1 MAPVLAV
8 LLSTLVAGSAALPT
22 TRGSPARQRYGPVPA
37 TRDYLCFDG
46 TDATAD
52 ATQWI
57 PFDQLWLL
65 NEPTILSK
73 NGGDTYITHYIR
85 EAIEQV
91 SCDGEVDASLVLA
104 IVMQEIVYDHM
115 FEQIVA
121 PHEVS
126 TDVYR
131 AAPDNWPP
139 SANEWWSTYSSL
151 ARSSKQ
157 IHKEMTHRFE
167 NIFLPRLSLHY
178 SNIPDLRRYRKA
190 IQQAPPAFAD
200 IPFTIH
206 TTITA
211 LVDTNVLIGHKHQV
225 TELARL
231 YSRLDL
237 SITELLHDFR
247 KEHDE
252 QNEDN
257 SDSDSENG
265 SESESESSSEVA
277 KAFVVADEWS
287 KCERC
292 EIDLHAVRRSAEDK
306 LTHFYHLPTRG
317 NMQVVVVDQP
327 IGGKTDPS
335 SQYLELRGRVGDLE
349 LDALDKI
356 CPKIL
361 MEEERAIRGSR
372 SKRLQ
377 RRNERK
383 D

>member
-1 MAPVLAV
+1 MAPVLAL

-22 TRGSPARQRYGPVPA
+22 TRESPSGQRYGPVSA

-52 ATQWI
+52 AAQWL
-57 PFDQLWLL
+57 PFNQLWSL

-91 SCDGEVDASLVLA
+91 SCDREVDASLVLA
-104 IVMQEIVYDHM
+104 IVMQEIVYDHI

-126 TDVYR
+126 ADVYR
-131 AAPDNWPP
+131 AAPDSWPP
-139 SANEWWSTYSSL
+139 SANEWWSTYTNL
-151 ARSSKQ
+151 ARNSKQ

-178 SNIPDLRRYRKA
+178 SNIPDLRRYRQA
-190 IQQAPPAFAD
+190 IQQAPPAFGDTA
-200 IPFTIH
+200 FTVH
-206 TTITA
+206 TTTTA
-211 LVDTNVLIGHKHQV
+211 LVDSNVLIGHKHQV

-237 SITELLHDFR
+237 GVTELLHDFR
-247 KEHDE
+247 KEHVE
-252 QNEDN
+252 RTEDS
-257 SDSDSENG
+257 SDSDGESG
-265 SESESESSSEVA
+265 SESESNSEVA
-277 KAFVVADEWS
+277 KAFVVVDDWS

-306 LTHFYHLPTRG
+306 LTHFYHLPTHG

-327 IGGKTDPS
+327 IKGKTDPS

-356 CPKIL
+356 CPEIL
-361 MEEERAIRGSR
+361 REEERAIRGSR

-383 D
+383 E

>member
-1 MAPVLAV
+1 MSLQYQQLVTTSTSAEGTHFHRMTSTACNLAETFTSSKLSLHIIKIFRHWKRRLAEGGPNP
-8 LLSTLVAGSAALPT
+8 LLPRRNIMRRRQVKHVPRVPSTK
-22 TRGSPARQRYGPVPA
+22 SPLLDIPA
-37 TRDYLCFDG
+37 ELRL
-46 TDATAD
+46 
-52 ATQWI
+52 
-57 PFDQLWLL
+57 
-65 NEPTILSK
+65 
-73 NGGDTYITHYIR
+73 
-85 EAIEQV
+85 
-91 SCDGEVDASLVLA
+91 
-104 IVMQEIVYDHM
+104 IVYDHM

-126 TDVYR
+126 SDVYR

-178 SNIPDLRRYRKA
+178 SNIQDLRRYRKA
-190 IQQAPPAFAD
+190 IRQAPPAFGD
-200 IPFTIH
+200 TPFTIH

-225 TELARL
+225 TEFARL

-237 SITELLHDFR
+237 GVTELLHDFR
-247 KEHDE
+247 KEHVD
-252 QNEDN
+252 QNEDS
-257 SDSDSENG
+257 SDSDGESG
-265 SESESESSSEVA
+265 SESESESTSEVA
-277 KAFVVADEWS
+277 KAFVVVDEWS

-292 EIDLHAVRRSAEDK
+292 EIDLHAVRRGAEDK
-306 LTHFYHLPTRG
+306 LTHFYHLPTHG

-327 IGGKTDPS
+327 INGKTDPS

-349 LDALDKI
+349 LDALEKI
-356 CPKIL
+356 CPEIL
-361 MEEERAIRGSR
+361 REEERAIMGSR
-372 SKRLQ
+372 SKRLK

-383 D
+383 E